1 MPFSGIVLCIAA
13 VVFLITASYAL
24 LRGAPKRAVQR
35 ASYRAVIDAQEER
48 DLHHD
53 PIGSLCPGVRR
64 TIDYYRSLFFK
75 LHNIE
80 DHQGILPEA
89 RELLLSLLSEAIASN
104 PEKDG
109 DVLAIEV
116 YNEDQL
122 LAFVHESHKEVGKAY
137 KKYTEGREA
146 GGPRLLAINREKA
159 GVILTRMAPL
169 KLVDGA
175 WLGHIHHITTP
186 FELRPITK
194 QVWQVL
200 SEELGD
206 GSLHLHHAHI
216 YNKLLCDL
224 GVRLPA
230 PYEPSFID
238 PAHQMKSLGAWKA
251 AVVQLLISLFPD
263 EFLPEILGYN
273 LHFEGLNLETM
284 VLSRELQ
291 ELKLDAQYFLL
302 HVSIDNAHSGHAMMA
317 AHTVTQ
323 YLSHIRKNEGSH
335 AANTAWKRIQAGYV
349 LSANQSKHVQ
359 RDISSLSTENVDWNL
374 GSDETLTQ
382 DVDTYNIAQL
392 LASKAAVSNMLHS
405 GCRARIGGM
414 PLAEW
419 LESSLGHSK
428 SQKRD
433 ALRELG
439 NASPW
444 VVKGDPERS
453 RLIRELKV
461 GGKMFGA
468 FTVEEVEHL
477 KSWITSLGEKEQ
489 GQKAYWDFTGRS
501 QNDHVGHTSLVTTHS
516 PLASIP
522 FSSDLTLDE
531 SVFEAPLKCHHI
543 TPSDCKVILPL
554 WFAHISL
561 LESVVSIP
569 TRVASELGAAIIRAL
584 RAQYHFSPESD
595 GVTGMDEVNRANMPD
610 LVDIGIDII
619 HHQNFAPLPRSISD
633 VLRAWP
639 STSAEML
646 LSTSKSPVRNL
657 DVLLGMSLAFL
668 GLQRSVLCSPGLLS
682 HSSRS
687 ALKNIIERETSCLQ
701 VAYELLR
708 QDIQRMQSFT
718 KGYQIAQ
725 SILLEDLGSGRTIL
739 ITE

>member
-1 MPFSGIVLCIAA
+1 MPFSGTVLSIAA
-13 VVFLITASYAL
+13 VVSLITAF
-24 LRGAPKRAVQR
+24 P
-35 ASYRAVIDAQEER
+35 
-48 DLHHD
+48 
-53 PIGSLCPGVRR
+53 CPGAGR

-104 PEKDG
+104 PPEKHS

-122 LAFVHESHKEVGKAY
+122 LAFVHDSHREVGEAY
-137 KKYTEGREA
+137 KKYIAGREA
-146 GGPRLLAINREKA
+146 GGPRLLAEDREQA
-159 GVILTRMAPL
+159 AVLLTQLAPL

-194 QVWQVL
+194 QLWQVL

-206 GSLHLHHAHI
+206 GSLHLHHAQI
-216 YNKLLCDL
+216 YNNLLHDL

-238 PAHQMKSLGAWKA
+238 PALQMKSLGAWKA
-251 AVVQLLISLFPD
+251 AVVQLLASLFPD

-284 VLSRELQ
+284 VLSREIQ

-317 AHTVTQ
+317 AHAVTE

-335 AANTAWKRIQAGYV
+335 AANTAWKRIQAGYM
-349 LSANQSKHVQ
+349 LSSNQSRHIQ
-359 RDISSLSTENVDWNL
+359 RDISSLSAENVHWNMA
-374 GSDETLTQ
+374 SDETLTPE
-382 DVDTYNIAQL
+382 VDTYNIAQL
-392 LASKAAVSNMLHS
+392 LADKAAVSNKLHS
-405 GCRARIGGM
+405 ACRARIGGM

-419 LESSLGHSK
+419 LESSLGRPK
-428 SQKRD
+428 SQMRD
-433 ALRELG
+433 ALRELS

-444 VVKGDPERS
+444 IVKGDPERS
-453 RLIRELKV
+453 KLIRELKV

-468 FTVEEVEHL
+468 FTVGEIERL
-477 KSWITSLGEKEQ
+477 KNWIISLGPNEQ
-489 GQKAYWDFTGRS
+489 RQTAYWDFTGRS
-501 QNDHVGHTSLVTTHS
+501 QNDRCGPTSLVTTRS
-516 PLASIP
+516 PSASIP
-522 FSSDLTLDE
+522 FSADLALDE
-531 SVFEAPLKCHHI
+531 SIFKAPLEYRPIKS
-543 TPSDCKVILPL
+543 SDCKMILPL

-584 RAQYHFSPESD
+584 RAQYNFSPESD
-595 GVTGMDEVNRANMPD
+595 GVTGMDEVNRASMPD
-610 LVDIGIDII
+610 LVDIGVEII
-619 HHQNFAPLPRSISD
+619 HRQGFAPLPRSIAD
-633 VLRAWP
+633 ILRAWP

-646 LSTSKSPVRNL
+646 LSTSNSPVRNL

-668 GLQRSVLCSPGLLS
+668 GLQRSVLRSPALLS
-682 HSSRS
+682 HRSRS
-687 ALKNIIERETSCLQ
+687 ALKNIVERETSCLQ

-708 QDIQRMQSFT
+708 QDSQRMQAFT
-718 KGYQIAQ
+718 KGYQLAQ
-725 SILLEDLGSGRTIL
+725 SILGETLGAA
-739 ITE
+739 E

>member
-1 MPFSGIVLCIAA
+1 MSFSGTLLSIAA
-13 VVFLITASYAL
+13 VVALITAFYTL
-24 LRGAPKRAVQR
+24 LRGASKRAVQQT
-35 ASYRAVIDAQEER
+35 ASRAVINAQEKR
-48 DLHHD
+48 HLLHD
-53 PIGSLCPGVRR
+53 PIGNLCPGAGR
-64 TIDYYRSLFFK
+64 TIDYYRSLFVK

-80 DHQGILPEA
+80 DHQEILPEA

-104 PEKDG
+104 PEEHG
-109 DVLAIEV
+109 NVLAIEG
-116 YNEDQL
+116 YDEDQL
-122 LAFVHESHKEVGKAY
+122 LAFVHDCHKEVGEAY
-137 KKYTEGREA
+137 KKYIEGRGA
-146 GGPRLLAINREKA
+146 GGQRLLAVDREQA
-159 GVILTRMAPL
+159 VVILTQLAPL

-175 WLGHIHHITTP
+175 WLGHIHHITTL

-206 GSLHLHHAHI
+206 GSLRLHHAHI
-216 YNKLLCDL
+216 YNNLLRDL

-230 PYEPSFID
+230 PYEPGFID
-238 PAHQMKSLGAWKA
+238 PALQMKSLGAWKA
-251 AVVQLLISLFPD
+251 AVVQLLTSLFPD

-284 VLSRELQ
+284 VLARELQ

-317 AHTVTQ
+317 AHTVTE

-335 AANTAWKRIQAGYV
+335 AANTAWKRIQAGYM
-349 LSANQSKHVQ
+349 LSSNQSKHVQ
-359 RDISSLSTENVDWNL
+359 RDISSLSSENVHWNM

-382 DVDTYNIAQL
+382 EVYTYNIAQL
-392 LASKAAVSNMLHS
+392 LADKAAVSNNLHS

-419 LESSLGHSK
+419 LESNLVHPK
-428 SQKRD
+428 SQNRD
-433 ALRELG
+433 ALHELS

-444 VVKGDPERS
+444 IVKGDPERS

-468 FTVEEVEHL
+468 FTVDEIEHL
-477 KSWITSLGEKEQ
+477 ESWIRSLGQKEQ
-489 GQKAYWDFTGRS
+489 RQKAYWDFTGRS
-501 QNDHVGHTSLVTTHS
+501 QNDRVGHSSLVTTHS
-516 PLASIP
+516 PLESMP
-522 FSSDLTLDE
+522 FSADLTLDE
-531 SVFEAPLKCHHI
+531 SVFKAPLEGHPI
-543 TPSDCKVILPL
+543 NSSDCKIILPL

-584 RAQYHFSPESD
+584 RAQYNFSPESD
-595 GVTGMDEVNRANMPD
+595 GVTGMDEVNRASMPD
-610 LVDIGIDII
+610 LVDIGIEII
-619 HHQNFAPLPRSISD
+619 HRQRFAPLPRSISD

-646 LSTSKSPVRNL
+646 LSTSRSPVRNL

-668 GLQRSVLCSPGLLS
+668 GLQRAVLCSPGLLS

-687 ALKNIIERETSCLQ
+687 ALKNMIERETSCLQ

-708 QDIQRMQSFT
+708 QDSQRMQRFT

-725 SILLEDLGSGRTIL
+725 SLLWKTLGAA
-739 ITE
+739 E

>member
-1 MPFSGIVLCIAA
+1 MPFSGTLLSIAA
-13 VVFLITASYAL
+13 VVALITAFYTL
-24 LRGAPKRAVQR
+24 
-35 ASYRAVIDAQEER
+35 
-48 DLHHD
+48 
-53 PIGSLCPGVRR
+53 LCPGAGR
-64 TIDYYRSLFFK
+64 TIDYYRSLFVK

-80 DHQGILPEA
+80 DHQEILPEA

-104 PEKDG
+104 PEEHG
-109 DVLAIEV
+109 NVLAIEV

-122 LAFVHESHKEVGKAY
+122 LAFVHDSHKEVGEAY
-137 KKYTEGREA
+137 KKYIEGREA
-146 GGPRLLAINREKA
+146 GGPRLLAVNREQA
-159 GVILTRMAPL
+159 VVILTQLAPL

-216 YNKLLCDL
+216 YNNLLRDL

-230 PYEPSFID
+230 PYEPGFID
-238 PAHQMKSLGAWKA
+238 PALQMKSLGAWKA
-251 AVVQLLISLFPD
+251 AVVQLLTSLFPD

-273 LHFEGLNLETM
+273 LHFEGLNLETI
-284 VLSRELQ
+284 VLARELQ

-317 AHTVTQ
+317 AHTVTE

-335 AANTAWKRIQAGYV
+335 AANTAWKRIQAGYM
-349 LSANQSKHVQ
+349 LSSNQSKHVQ
-359 RDISSLSTENVDWNL
+359 RDISSLSSENVHLNM

-382 DVDTYNIAQL
+382 EVYTYNIAQL
-392 LASKAAVSNMLHS
+392 LADKAAVSNNLHS

-419 LESSLGHSK
+419 LESSLVHPK

-433 ALRELG
+433 ALHELS

-444 VVKGDPERS
+444 IVKGDPERS

-468 FTVEEVEHL
+468 FTVDEIEHL
-477 KSWITSLGEKEQ
+477 ESWIRSLGQKEQ
-489 GQKAYWDFTGRS
+489 RQKAYWDFTGRN
-501 QNDHVGHTSLVTTHS
+501 QNDRVGQSSLVTTHS
-516 PLASIP
+516 PLESMP
-522 FSSDLTLDE
+522 FSADLTLDE
-531 SVFEAPLKCHHI
+531 SVFKAPLKGHPI
-543 TPSDCKVILPL
+543 NSSDCKIILPL

-561 LESVVSIP
+561 LESV
-569 TRVASELGAAIIRAL
+569 LGAAIIRAL
-584 RAQYHFSPESD
+584 RAQYNFSPESD
-595 GVTGMDEVNRANMPD
+595 GVTGMDEVNRASMPD
-610 LVDIGIDII
+610 LVDIGIEII
-619 HHQNFAPLPRSISD
+619 HRQRFAPLPRSISD
-633 VLRAWP
+633 VLREWP

-646 LSTSKSPVRNL
+646 LSTSRSPVRNL

-668 GLQRSVLCSPGLLS
+668 GLQRAVLCSPGLLS

-708 QDIQRMQSFT
+708 QDSQRMQRFT

-725 SILLEDLGSGRTIL
+725 SLLWKTLGAA
-739 ITE
+739 E